1 MVKKLFL
8 NGRFMQTNPTI
19 DMNGRQ
25 WTRTGQTFAFLTF
38 LRRIQNETGGW
49 WGMSCG
55 RGFKIQFNRK
65 STIYRWFSI
74 KTSIEISQPATF
86 ACDPRDSNSTP
97 PWCPSTGL
105 WFQVLQEVQL
115 GMNWSGSKRWFFFC
129 PKFGWLAVILMPVPG
144 SLSLTHG
151 HSHRFPL
158 VPTKIYSPPRVPRG
172 RMCWQK
178 GRDHHHLISQ
188 WWRQWWHVGILAWEL
203 D

>member
-1 MVKKLFL
+1 
-8 NGRFMQTNPTI
+8 MQTNPTI

-25 WTRTGQTFAFLTF
+25 WTRTGRTF
-38 LRRIQNETGGW
+38 LLFSAFCVESKMKQEDGEAWAAAEALR
-49 WGMSCG
+49 
-55 RGFKIQFNRK
+55 FN
-65 STIYRWFSI
+65 
-74 KTSIEISQPATF
+74 SIESPQFIDDFPLKLPLRFPNPPPSPVI
-86 ACDPRDSNSTP
+86 PGIPTP
-97 PWCPSTGL
+97 PHHDAQALASD
-105 WFQVLQEVQL
+105 
-115 GMNWSGSKRWFFFC
+115 SRSSKKSSWGWIDLDQKGGFFFC
-129 PKFGWLAVILMPVPG
+129 PKFEWLAVILMPVPG